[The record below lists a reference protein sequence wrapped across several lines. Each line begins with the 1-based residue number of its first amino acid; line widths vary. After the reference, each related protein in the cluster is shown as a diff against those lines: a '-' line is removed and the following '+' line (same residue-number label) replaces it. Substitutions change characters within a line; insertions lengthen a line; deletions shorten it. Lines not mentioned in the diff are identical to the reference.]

1 VQVTEPPDFSRVAL
15 ATAFSPRFLPG
26 LAEAWHFAARFQAS
40 FSIVHVGER
49 TVEKETILA
58 EAMEHLLVPSETPM
72 LWETGDPVEELVKAT
87 GEEAV
92 DLLVAGAL
100 IRGRE
105 VNGRHF
111 LGTVARGLL
120 KRSACSLLLLTKPQV
135 EPRLYRRIAIVTD
148 FTEGARN
155 AFRAALAL
163 AERDQAECLHV
174 IAIRSP
180 FGGARG
186 ALGGNNGAMDDREAL
201 LDEFAQ
207 IAKDSPVP
215 LKPRVINSATGVTAA
230 NFIATVGVDLLVVPT
245 AASHEPIL
253 LPQNM
258 DWVSQ
263 AISCDLWVVKKHSA
277 PVFDHLHRSNS
288 GKRALGLEQVT
299 GSGNS
304 DAGQN
309 HMALVSPERP
319 V

>member
-1 VQVTEPPDFSRVAL
+1 MEPPDFSRVAL

-26 LAEAWHFAARFQAS
+26 LAEAWHFASRFQAT
-40 FSIVHVGER
+40 FSIVHVGEC

-58 EAMEHLLVPSETPM
+58 EAMEHLQVPSATPM
-72 LWETGDPVEELVKAT
+72 LWRTGDPVDELVQST

-92 DLLVAGAL
+92 ELLVAGAL

-135 EPRLYRRIAIVTD
+135 ESRLYRRIAMVTD

-180 FGGARG
+180 FAGARSALEGNGGAVE
-186 ALGGNNGAMDDREAL
+186 DREAL

-207 IAKDSPVP
+207 IAKNSPVP
-215 LKPRVINSATGVTAA
+215 LKPRVINSATGVSAA
-230 NFIATVGVDLLVVPT
+230 NFIATVGADLLVVPT
-245 AASHEPIL
+245 AASHEPVL

-288 GKRALGLEQVT
+288 GRRALGLEQVVK
-299 GSGNS
+299 SGNPGAS
-304 DAGQN
+304 QN
-309 HMALVSPERP
+309 HTALVNGVNR
-319 V
+319 

>member
-1 VQVTEPPDFSRVAL
+1 MQVTEPPDFSRVAL

-26 LAEAWHFAARFQAS
+26 LAEAWRFAARFQAS

-72 LWETGDPVEELVKAT
+72 LWETGDPVDELVKAT

-92 DLLVAGAL
+92 DVLVAGAL

-180 FGGARG
+180 FAGARG
-186 ALGGNNGAMDDREAL
+186 ALGGNSGAMDDREAL

-215 LKPRVINSATGVTAA
+215 IKPRVINSATGVTAA
-230 NFIATVGVDLLVVPT
+230 NFIATVGADLLVVPT
-245 AASHEPIL
+245 AARHEPIL

-258 DWVSQ
+258 DWVAQ

-277 PVFDHLHRSNS
+277 PVLDHLHRSIS
-288 GKRALGLEQVT
+288 RRQTLGREEVT
-299 GSGNS
+299 GSGNPGV
-304 DAGQN
+304 GQN
-309 HMALVSPERP
+309 YTALVSPEQP